1 MVRDL
6 HPPLV
11 QAIFPQ
17 YKYPQAK
24 SRYAEIAS
32 HLNLSGSSEDEKVCR
47 VSSSLVD
54 LCYQNTHHN
63 FVDEFISCN
72 ICELMQVLKLIE
84 HIEKLKAS
92 VGIPGSIA
100 EIMGAEKKE
109 VIFLSLTIRLPALEL
124 VHKL

>member
-32 HLNLSGSSEDEKVCR
+32 HLNLPGSSEDEKVCR
-47 VSSSLVD
+47 VLSSLVD
-54 LCYQNTHHN
+54 LCYQN
-63 FVDEFISCN
+63 FVNEFISCN
-72 ICELMQVLKLIE
+72 ICDLMQVLKLIE